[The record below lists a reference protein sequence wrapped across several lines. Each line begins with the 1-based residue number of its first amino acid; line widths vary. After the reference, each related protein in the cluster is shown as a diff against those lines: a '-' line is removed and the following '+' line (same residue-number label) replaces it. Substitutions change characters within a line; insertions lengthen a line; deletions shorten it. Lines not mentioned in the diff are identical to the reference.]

1 MSYRV
6 HIKQREPSTA
16 LCLRMT
22 ALAGVAVRRAL
33 AGLVIGAEHVGLQ
46 TSGPPE
52 VCYLT
57 EPRHGAAVDIEA
69 SVPVIPDASRLTS
82 GLVRRPGGEVA
93 HVRHA
98 GPYEDIADA
107 YNALYVWVHRTGY
120 EIVGN
125 PTEVYLAGPTCTRK
139 PEDYLTEVVVPVRR
153 SHGSR

>member
-22 ALAGVAVRRAL
+22 TLAGMAVRRAL
-33 AGLVIGAEHVGLQ
+33 AGLVIGAEQVGLR

-57 EPRHGAAVDIEA
+57 EPRHGAVVDIEA
-69 SVPVIPDASRLTS
+69 SIPVISDAPRLTS

-93 HVRHA
+93 HVCHE

-107 YNALYVWVHRTGY
+107 YNALYIWVHRAGY
-120 EIVGN
+120 QVVGN
-125 PTEVYLAGPTCTRK
+125 PTEVYLVGQADTSE
-139 PEDYLTEVVVPVRR
+139 PEDYLTEVIVPVQR
-153 SHGSR
+153 